1 MVAMNPLKEMIP
13 SIKKR
18 RGWNVLDQK
27 GERAVTGSVHES
39 TLRVVFTKG
48 LYELMIPQGISD
60 IGDIKTNREI
70 GTIGS
75 WNMIFEGE
83 RDLHSA
89 AGEGLR

>member
-13 SIKKR
+13 SNKKR
-18 RGWNVLDQK
+18 RCWNVLDQK
-27 GERAVTGSVHES
+27 GERAVIGSMYES

-48 LYELMIPQGISD
+48 LYESMIPQGISD
-60 IGDIKTNREI
+60 IGDVKTYGEI

-75 WNMIFEGE
+75 RNMIFEGE

-89 AGEGLR
+89 ASEGLR